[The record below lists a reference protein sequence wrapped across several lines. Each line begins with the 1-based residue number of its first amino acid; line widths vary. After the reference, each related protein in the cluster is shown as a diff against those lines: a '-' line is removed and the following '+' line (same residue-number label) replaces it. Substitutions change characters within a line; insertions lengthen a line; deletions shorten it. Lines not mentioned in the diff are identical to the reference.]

1 MKLELTRTKYDEF
14 VRNWVNAYVEDM
26 TVADLMSAVKENLH
40 HNLESI
46 WHIGGQG
53 DVFGEMIEYG
63 GEELLDKQLEPFNL
77 KLEEL

>member
-26 TVADLMSAVKENLH
+26 TVADLMKEVKDNLH

-53 DVFGEMIEYG
+53 DVFSEMIEYG